1 MGWILVLAIIVGDIY
16 LYCKGFR
23 PKNSMWRDEYF
34 INQYKY

>member
-1 MGWILVLAIIVGDIY
+1 MIWAWILGIIIGDIY

-34 INQYKY
+34 MNKYHY